1 MSRRIIVFVISIITA
16 LGFAAAAFF
25 YQQFSTARESSS
37 PSPETNALVRFHS
50 PVIGPASAPVTIV
63 EFFDPSCEACRAFY
77 PIVKKIMAKHPDD
90 VRLVMRYVLFHQ
102 GSEEA
107 ARILETARAQG
118 LFTPVLEA
126 VLEAQPAWHDDPK
139 AQKAWEAAAA
149 AGLDVEKAR
158 KVIMS
163 PEIDAVLSKDM
174 ADVKTVGVRGT
185 PTFFVNGKPLTKF
198 GAEPLQELVQSE
210 INRAAQ

>member
-16 LGFAAAAFF
+16 LGFAAAAVF
-25 YQQFSTARESSS
+25 YQQTSAERESSS
-37 PSPETNALVRFHS
+37 PAPQTNALVRFHS

-77 PIVKKIMAKHPDD
+77 PIVKQIMAKHPDD

-102 GSEEA
+102 GSEAA
-107 ARILETARAQG
+107 ARILETERAQG

-158 KVIMS
+158 KLMMS
-163 PEIDAVLSKDM
+163 PEIDAVLSRDM

-198 GAEPLQELVQSE
+198 GAAPLEELVLSE
-210 INRAAQ
+210 IEKAR